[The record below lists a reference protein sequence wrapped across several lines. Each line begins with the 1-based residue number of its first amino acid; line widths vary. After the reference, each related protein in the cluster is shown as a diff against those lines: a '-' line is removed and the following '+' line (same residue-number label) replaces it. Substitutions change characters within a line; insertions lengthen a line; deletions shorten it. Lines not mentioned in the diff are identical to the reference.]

1 MGEIKI
7 LYIQHA
13 DEFLRKKNGVTQLF
27 FYQEKNGEYFLG
39 TDNNS
44 IDLDYIQKWVS
55 KEKISE
61 LKEPVIIKS
70 DETLFID
77 YANLKVYS
85 GDFSRENLK
94 PIGILKNLIK

>member
-7 LYIQHA
+7 LYIPHA

-39 TDNNS
+39 SNNKNIAPS
-44 IDLDYIQKWVS
+44 DIQEMLS
-55 KEKISE
+55 QEKISE